1 MTGRDGMIGDLER
14 GWHAPPG
21 PLMTGALVALA
32 VTGVL
37 AVAMAILTALP
48 GGLIALASGIVQL
61 GLAYSVA
68 GRLVRQAEER
78 ENGR

>member
-1 MTGRDGMIGDLER
+1 MTGLMGDLAR
-14 GWHAPPG
+14 GWTAPPG
-21 PLMTGALVALA
+21 PLLTGALVALT

-37 AVAMAILTALP
+37 AVSMAMLTSLP
-48 GGLIALASGIVQL
+48 GGLIGLASGIVQL

-78 ENGR
+78 ETSE